1 MHELS
6 FLCSYSK
13 DLPKGLSIKHS
24 FLSPFLILLFFSQ
37 SAILTNFGFDAKAK
51 IRNFESFSYFFLTLL
66 SSSHYAKLVHFLFS
80 TVKALLNADEERIQ
94 YVH

>member
-37 SAILTNFGFDAKAK
+37 SAIFTNFGFDAKAK
-51 IRNFESFSYFFLTLL
+51 IRNFESFSYFFLLYFLRRIML
-66 SSSHYAKLVHFLFS
+66 SWYIFCLV
-80 TVKALLNADEERIQ
+80 Q
-94 YVH
+94 